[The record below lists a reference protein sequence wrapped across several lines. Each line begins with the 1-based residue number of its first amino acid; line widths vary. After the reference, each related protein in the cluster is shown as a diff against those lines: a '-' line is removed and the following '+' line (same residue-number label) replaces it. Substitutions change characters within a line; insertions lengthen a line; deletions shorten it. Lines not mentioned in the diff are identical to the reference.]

1 MERDQIAEYL
11 DQLRSSLLTSR
22 RRALLILD
30 EAEDH
35 LRESAAA
42 GVAAGLT
49 EAEAQQAAIA
59 SFGSVRAVVRAHAA
73 ARDGAAIAA
82 ITEAVLAG
90 WQLVTLYLL
99 ADFVTGL
106 AWQLFGGRVIGL
118 IWGVATPV
126 VGATHRLQAYP
137 AVCASCKPIPSNT
150 AGLYSYPTTVLW
162 VGAGVVGVALLGALA
177 LIRFW
182 QRRSGRVRPRV
193 LGSYSPIPGAIVMF
207 FLAALIVYA
216 WKRSEAPAY
225 GLPDMGIALI
235 AAVCSA
241 ACCLVAWGRALRRT
255 PRALAASA

>member
-1 MERDQIAEYL
+1 M
-11 DQLRSSLLTSR
+11 
-22 RRALLILD
+22 
-30 EAEDH
+30 
-35 LRESAAA
+35 
-42 GVAAGLT
+42 
-49 EAEAQQAAIA
+49 
-59 SFGSVRAVVRAHAA
+59 VRAHAA

-137 AVCASCKPIPSNT
+137 AVCANCKPIPSNT

>member
-1 MERDQIAEYL
+1 MERDHIAEYL

-22 RRALLILD
+22 RRAQLILD

-59 SFGSVRAVVRAHAA
+59 SFGSVRAVVGAHAA
-73 ARDGAAIAA
+73 ARHGGAIAA
-82 ITEAVLAG
+82 MTEVVLAG
-90 WQLVTLYLL
+90 WQLVTIYLL

-106 AWQLFGGRVIGL
+106 AWQLVGGRIIGL

-126 VGATHRLQAYP
+126 VGATHQLQAHP
-137 AVCASCKPIPSNT
+137 AVCASCRPIRSDA
-150 AGLYSYPTTVLW
+150 AGIYSYPTTFVW
-162 VGAGVVGVALLGALA
+162 VGAGVVGLALLGALA
-177 LIRFW
+177 LIRYW
-182 QRRSGRVRPRV
+182 QRRSGRVRPRL
-193 LGSYSPIPGAIVMF
+193 LGTYSTIPGAVVMF

-216 WKRSEAPAY
+216 WKRSDAPAY
-225 GLPDMGIALI
+225 GLPDVGVALI

-241 ACCLVAWGRALRRT
+241 ACYLVGWGRALHRR
-255 PRALAASA
+255 PRALVAST